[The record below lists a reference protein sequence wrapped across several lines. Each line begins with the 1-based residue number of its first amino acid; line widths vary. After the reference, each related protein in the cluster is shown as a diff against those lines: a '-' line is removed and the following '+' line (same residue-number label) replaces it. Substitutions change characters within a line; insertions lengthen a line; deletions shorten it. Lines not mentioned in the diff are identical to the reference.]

1 MLESYLISVA
11 MKSTVLLAAGMICL
25 RLLRGRDAAT
35 RHFLCLAALA
45 SAAAVPLVA
54 LWSPQWSLLISVPA
68 KPHSVSGASTVETG
82 LWTWPM
88 LLAAIWAA
96 GALMMMLRAAGGWI
110 VLLRARHRSA
120 HFRNDGSAEIR
131 IADVSTPLTCGVVRP
146 LILLPPAARAWDES
160 RLRAVLL
167 HESAHVRRRDCLAKY
182 VAQGARAL
190 LWWNPLAWMVATR
203 LNHEQELA
211 CDDAVLSA
219 GVAADAYAN
228 VLLEVAR
235 EGSCSVLLGC
245 AMTGSF
251 PLRERL
257 VHLFEWR
264 KDAIQTR
271 RRTALAIPLLLVLMT
286 SVSFAEKIY
295 RVGPGIVPP
304 KLLQK
309 NEPQY
314 TDKARAAKIEGTV
327 GLTIVVGTDQRAHDI
342 KVTKSL
348 DPGLDAN
355 AMTSIKTWRFQPG
368 TKNGKPV
375 PVKAQ
380 SGSKLPPT
388 SSCALVSASATSFK
402 NAAACAPST
411 TR

>member
-11 MKSTVLLAAGMICL
+11 TKSTMLLAAGMICL
-25 RLLRGRDAAT
+25 RFVRGRDAAT
-35 RHFLCLAALA
+35 RHLLCLAALT
-45 SAAAVPLVA
+45 SAAAVPLLA

-82 LWTWPM
+82 LWTWPA

-96 GALMMMLRAAGGWI
+96 GALIMMLRAAGGWI

-167 HESAHVRRRDCLAKY
+167 HESAHVQRRDCLAKY

-190 LWWNPLAWMVATR
+190 LWWNPLAWMLATR

-219 GVAADAYAN
+219 GIPADAYAN

-235 EGSCSVLLGC
+235 EGSSSLLLGC

-286 SVSFAEKIY
+286 TVSFAEKIY
-295 RVGPGIVPP
+295 KVGPGIVAP
-304 KLLQK
+304 KILVK
-309 NEPQY
+309 TSEPQY
-314 TDKARAAKIEGTV
+314 TPEAKAAKLEGTV
-327 GLTIVVGTDQRAHDI
+327 GLTIVVGPDQRAHDI
-342 KVTKSL
+342 KVVKSL
-348 DPGLDAN
+348 DKGLDAS
-355 AMTSIKTWRFQPG
+355 AVASIKTWKFQPG

-380 SGSKLPPT
+380 IEVNFHLQ
-388 SSCALVSASATSFK
+388 
-402 NAAACAPST
+402 
-411 TR
+411 